1 MSSTTSITTTIHECL
16 AKLQANKKCIEEQEA
31 ELIVWAEGNM
41 EPSQRS
47 VGGLSGSVEITGA
60 LTEAVK
66 VLKFLKR
73 NVVTEFEEVV
83 DVFNKE
89 HLVEG
94 LSEEDSELELEV
106 TPDELTELAME
117 SEEGEWYWE

>member
-1 MSSTTSITTTIHECL
+1 MD
-16 AKLQANKKCIEEQEA
+16 
-31 ELIVWAEGNM
+31 
-41 EPSQRS
+41 PSQRS

-60 LTEAVK
+60 LTKAVK

-83 DVFNKE
+83 DVFNKK

-94 LSEEDSELELEV
+94 LSEEDSKLELEV
-106 TPDELTELAME
+106 TPDELTREE
-117 SEEGEWYWE
+117 SQKGKVDGCIYFPFHTSPLPL